1 MNENEYRPP
10 SSQDEDLSPAFT
22 RNRPRPVRRVPS
34 ETQGQKS
41 AAQESK
47 KPDAVPNTPT
57 AVRRPTRAESTPPPA
72 SGREAQAPLA
82 RTAVQRPVAAPK
94 ASTGA
99 YVPEETERKENKP
112 SAAGRSPDIS
122 RKIKRIVWLVLI
134 AALLFVGVCIV
145 SNTFLS
151 VKEINV
157 LGAENAMGW
166 SEEEILQACG
176 ITIGDPMYRVDAKEV
191 SARISSAFSALSG
204 AEVVKEFPGK
214 ITILPISA
222 TPSYRFS
229 FEDKTYVLSSELKVL
244 TELTDAYAEL
254 PELVLSSVGE
264 CKIGDILSFAGE
276 YDYEIILETTRELS
290 ELLADFEVNRVDLS
304 NKFSIAVIC
313 ESKYKLL
320 FGDREA
326 LAQKVYL
333 AKKTLEDPQF
343 RYNATAEIDVSS
355 ANKAVVKFTQIG
367 N

>member
-1 MNENEYRPP
+1 
-10 SSQDEDLSPAFT
+10 
-22 RNRPRPVRRVPS
+22 
-34 ETQGQKS
+34 
-41 AAQESK
+41 
-47 KPDAVPNTPT
+47 
-57 AVRRPTRAESTPPPA
+57 
-72 SGREAQAPLA
+72 
-82 RTAVQRPVAAPK
+82 
-94 ASTGA
+94 
-99 YVPEETERKENKP
+99 
-112 SAAGRSPDIS
+112 
-122 RKIKRIVWLVLI
+122 
-134 AALLFVGVCIV
+134 
-145 SNTFLS
+145 
-151 VKEINV
+151 
-157 LGAENAMGW
+157 
-166 SEEEILQACG
+166 
-176 ITIGDPMYRVDAKEV
+176 MYRVDAKEV